1 MCWFRFAAI
10 DSVSVDGD
18 IFVSRQL
25 KAYSIRWLPDSTPA
39 RLSVM
44 RLSGVPLRYPAP
56 LSLDHRRAGAAA
68 AVVAFMVV
76 SVREQVV
83 SAGLSSFSC
92 VLRSGLSAGGQVV
105 RVAGGLWPMLLR
117 TSVSQCCPEGPW
129 AGTCRTRRRWGR
141 AGRAGMVMMHRRRV
155 APRATD

>member
-1 MCWFRFAAI
+1 
-10 DSVSVDGD
+10 
-18 IFVSRQL
+18 
-25 KAYSIRWLPDSTPA
+25 
-39 RLSVM
+39 M

-105 RVAGGLWPMLLR
+105 RVAGGLWPMSVAHQCEPVLR
-117 TSVSQCCPEGPW
+117 PRGRGLVR
-129 AGTCRTRRRWGR
+129 AGRGGVG
-141 AGRAGMVMMHRRRV
+141 AGRAGWDGDD
-155 APRATD
+155 ASSQGGTGATD